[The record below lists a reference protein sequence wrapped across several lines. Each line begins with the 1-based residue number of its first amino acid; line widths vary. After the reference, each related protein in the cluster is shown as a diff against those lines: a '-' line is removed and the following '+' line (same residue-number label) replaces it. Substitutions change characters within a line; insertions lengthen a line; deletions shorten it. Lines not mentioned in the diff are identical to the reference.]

1 MICVDLSLGTGV
13 CHGSVDIMTRSSH
26 RFPVGYRLTMSPR
39 ERPATVVMTTLDK
52 RMACYSIGWTNIM
65 AVYELEEI
73 VKWKANSCSQL

>member
-13 CHGSVDIMTRSSH
+13 CHGSVDIMTQSSH
-26 RFPVGYRLTMSPR
+26 RFLVGHRLTMSPI

-65 AVYELEEI
+65 VVYELEEI